1 MKNTQN
7 LWRFIITPSGPVAV
21 SSVRKNSIWDID
33 FESEK
38 DKSFL
43 PILDMTMENRKGN
56 NIQNLVTKIIREDD
70 IYYLR
75 MLPYNDER
83 SSEILLSELDRK
95 MENLDYR

>member
-1 MKNTQN
+1 
-7 LWRFIITPSGPVAV
+7 
-21 SSVRKNSIWDID
+21 
-33 FESEK
+33 
-38 DKSFL
+38 
-43 PILDMTMENRKGN
+43 MTMENRKGN